1 MKEKIIAF
9 VKKETVFLV
18 AVILAVVSAFVVP
31 PDKGYRNY
39 IDFRVLGILL
49 MLMIVM
55 EGLSK
60 NGFFDAVG
68 EKLLSKTR
76 RLWQLVFVLVFL
88 CFFFAM
94 LITNDVALIT
104 FVPFAIMMLKK
115 SKKEELIAPVVVL
128 QTLAANL
135 GSMLTPIGNPQNLY
149 LYNLAGYDIGTF
161 VLIMLPY
168 TIFAAVLLLC
178 SILLLKGKH
187 TPIMYEP
194 EPKKPLKRQTR
205 RKNLIYL
212 MLFVF
217 SVLVV
222 ARIFPWHVVLLAAF
236 LTAFVL
242 DADILKRVDYVLLL
256 TFIAF
261 FIFTGNIARIPE
273 VSRWLQE
280 LVVGHEV
287 SVAVLSSQ
295 VISNVPA
302 ALLLSGFT
310 DAYDELIVEVNLGGM
325 GTLIASMASLIS
337 YKLFAASYPE
347 QKGRYFRRFTI
358 VSVVYLLFFFG
369 CYLVIKYI

>member
-9 VKKETVFLV
+9 VKKETVFLG

-115 SKKEELIAPVVVL
+115 TKKEELIAPVVVL

-178 SILLLKGKH
+178 SILLLKGKR

-222 ARIFPWHVVLLAAF
+222 ARIFPWQVVLLATF

-287 SVAVLSSQ
+287 SVAVMSSQ

-302 ALLLSGFT
+302 TLLLSGFT
-310 DAYDELIVEVNLGGM
+310 DKWPALLIGVNIGGL
-325 GTLIASMASLIS
+325 GTLIASLASLIS
-337 YKLFAASYPE
+337 YKLYVKTADS
-347 QKGRYFRRFTI
+347 KTSR
-358 VSVVYLLFFFG
+358 YLLTFTLYSIVFLAI
-369 CYLVIKYI
+369 LVPLYFLLN

>member
-115 SKKEELIAPVVVL
+115 TKKEELIAPVVVL

-178 SILLLKGKH
+178 SILLLKGKR

-222 ARIFPWHVVLLAAF
+222 ARIFPWQVVLLATF

-287 SVAVLSSQ
+287 SVAVMSSQ

-302 ALLLSGFT
+302 TLLLSGFT
-310 DAYDELIVEVNLGGM
+310 DKWPALLIGVNIGGL
-325 GTLIASMASLIS
+325 GTLIASLASLIS
-337 YKLFAASYPE
+337 YKLYVKTADS
-347 QKGRYFRRFTI
+347 KTSR
-358 VSVVYLLFFFG
+358 YLLTFTLYSIVFLAI
-369 CYLVIKYI
+369 LVPLYFLLN